1 MWPLNS
7 TINAHLRGMAIYSVA
22 AVKLLPEP
30 VNAPRMPLKGTFLIG
45 RKSRLQNHAPCWQF
59 WFVNEQKLRL
69 GKKKKKTGRDHI
81 NIGMASLYIKF
92 LFVCL

>member
-1 MWPLNS
+1 MWPPNS

-69 GKKKKKTGRDHI
+69 GKKKKDWKESHQHRNGQ
-81 NIGMASLYIKF
+81 SLY
-92 LFVCL
+92 